1 MLSYL
6 PYPVFSYL
14 PYPTFS
20 FVLFF
25 FFFREMSLT
34 RRLPSLDDKT
44 YTGINSLSS
53 YSISSEQLHGLT
65 EDIKGK

>member
-6 PYPVFSYL
+6 SYPVLFYL
-14 PYPTFS
+14 PYPTFPPP
-20 FVLFF
+20 FLFC
-25 FFFREMSLT
+25 REMSLT